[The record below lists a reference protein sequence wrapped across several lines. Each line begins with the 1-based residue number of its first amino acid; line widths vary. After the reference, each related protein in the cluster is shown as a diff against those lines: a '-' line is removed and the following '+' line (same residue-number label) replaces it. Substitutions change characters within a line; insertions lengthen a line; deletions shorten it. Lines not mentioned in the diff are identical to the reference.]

1 MNFQQFLMVFSIC
14 GLVLLVP
21 ILLRAICDEYNFHPL
36 GDNIRAIRKMSLLS
50 LIVPCVFFAKLYVHG
65 STKTNTPPAGT
76 SGSITN
82 EPPAGLPPLMM
93 APRQLLQ
100 TTEPSTGFSAEQI
113 AAQAVF
119 VSVGTNETWNFEPP
133 EGATVV
139 EKWRRRG
146 TACERIVLDGATL
159 GGGTTSVQ
167 QQDCSATGTVP
178 PLTDRER
185 IAVDTFGRAWTL
197 GREFTLLGVQVGMVP
212 EANWARIG
220 RESLAWWMVTPS
232 NTTVVCWQN
241 ALLGRDTNTPISV
254 QAEFFDNGRFEY
266 RYDLSAAV
274 ADATN
279 IVARV
284 ATTNGEETVRLDAGV
299 TSVRGWLLGP
309 EDGQTLDKDN
319 DGISTHDEIF
329 IHGTDPELP
338 DTDGDGKPDGE
349 EIWSNDGDPLVSDVS
364 DAEIL
369 ARIVGGATNE
379 TFEIVEGVLES
390 TKLWDGFAFQ
400 TDAGT
405 NALFTRTFDVDR
417 KNGWT
422 SYFLSGRG
430 EPWCADGEDAIQD
443 WKLYGTVLEWEDDTG
458 ASGTVTASPRGDTLY
473 LPVTSNAT
481 SVTITLRATAGGG
494 RHASPQPV
502 FFLAHTPKI
511 LFPGGQEILGDD
523 GNSYSVFTDIE
534 DFALTV
540 DNSNRPCH
548 AATFE
553 GEATEADFPVP
564 TDAGVYKLPRGGR
577 AAEDVGP
584 YQANQPRLLMAGPLG
599 VPQNNGNGG
608 DRYLVILS
616 PWVTYGTGHYGC
628 CHDYPYNW
636 GWFGYWCDCTPEC
649 GCGVTGYAAVNAYI
663 DWYDS
668 YEAVGI
674 VEVAGQQV
682 WSGTAYHEVWG
693 CTHDPDD
700 EPEQYCPCGCDGHCE
715 YCSCVNSDG
724 PSQGSIR
731 FRVNLGENDDEQ
743 MMGFAWFESD
753 GPVWITPQLFEVDKR
768 PDVYVREQNIGGTL
782 YITAY
787 ETGGRDLAIS
797 ALTNGVVV
805 EVKHHGASMAFET
818 WEITNVD
825 GSPSVVRLVK
835 RGAAETAPPQG
846 ETTSAQQ
853 QEEVGV
859 IREDW
864 TYSCSWQSGEWVW
877 DVTDNRTFDPPPRG
891 ESVEVINGT
900 NFVFGSDGQLKR
912 LTIETNGE
920 QVVVRTISYD
930 DDGRVV
936 LVDDGTNGCVTIAY
950 DAAGNVSEMTGPEG
964 TLRAAWDENGVMTN
978 LDTSAWNG
986 PTPNANPPLMAPRP
1000 RLLGSGGGIT
1010 VAEAIQHYLH
1020 GNGSPITLP
1029 FSVVDTSSAT
1039 PIKFGCVRNFVSSCH
1054 EPGDYHV
1061 VGTNSFPA
1069 VGKPRLVLGD
1079 VPVKLD
1085 GTITYTGQC
1094 NWTFHGT
1101 MTGAEDPYD
1110 FNAGNRG
1117 LLGEALTALG
1127 RALLDGRGTPYVFQ
1141 FSGSVPLDGS
1151 GHCGDR

>member
-1 MNFQQFLMVFSIC
+1 MNFQQILMVFSIC
-14 GLVLLVP
+14 GLILLVP

-36 GDNIRAIRKMSLLS
+36 GDNLRAIRKMSLLS

-65 STKTNTPPAGT
+65 STKTNTPPAG
-76 SGSITN
+76 
-82 EPPAGLPPLMM
+82 LPPLMM

-100 TTEPSTGFSAEQI
+100 TTEPSTGFSAGQI

-119 VSVGTNETWNFEPP
+119 VSVGTNEVWDFSPP
-133 EGATVV
+133 EGAH
-139 EKWRRRG
+139 EIGNWRRRG
-146 TACERIVLDGATL
+146 AACERVALTRAFHGNAP
-159 GGGTTSVQ
+159 TSHG
-167 QQDCSATGTVP
+167 CSSENC
-178 PLTDRER
+178 TDSMAIDTYGR
-185 IAVDTFGRAWTL
+185 IWTEHRTFA
-197 GREFTLLGVQVGMVP
+197 LLGVQVGMVP

-220 RESLAWWMVTPS
+220 RESLAWWMTTAS
-232 NTTVVCWQN
+232 NTTVVCWQS
-241 ALLGRDTNTPISV
+241 ALLGRDTNTPVSV

-266 RYDLSAAV
+266 RYDLSAAG
-274 ADATN
+274 AEATN

-284 ATTNGEETVRLDAGV
+284 STTNGEETVRLDAGV

-338 DTDGDGKPDGE
+338 DTDGDGRSDGE
-349 EIWSNDGDPLVSDVS
+349 EIWNEDDPLVSDVS

-369 ARIVGGATNE
+369 ARIAGGATNE

-390 TKLWDGFAFQ
+390 TKLWDGFALNA
-400 TDAGT
+400 DAGT

-430 EPWCADGEDAIQD
+430 EPWCADGADAIQD
-443 WKLYGTVLEWEDDTG
+443 WKLYGAVLEWEDDTG
-458 ASGTVTASPRGDTLY
+458 ASGTLTVSLRNDTLY

-494 RHASPQPV
+494 RHASPQPI

-511 LFPGGQEILGDD
+511 RFPGGQEILGDD

-564 TDAGVYKLPRGGR
+564 TETGVYKLPLGGM
-577 AAEDVGP
+577 AEPDES
-584 YQANQPRLLMAGPLG
+584 PRLLMMGPHLG
-599 VPQNNGNGG
+599 APQNNGNGG
-608 DRYLVILS
+608 DRYLVILY

-649 GCGVTGYAAVNAYI
+649 GCGVSGYAAVNAYI

-753 GPVWITPQLFEVDKR
+753 GPVTITPDTFTVTTR
-768 PDVYVREQNIGGTL
+768 PDANVWVYESGSSVRVT
-782 YITAY
+782 TY
-787 ETGGRDLAIS
+787 ETGGRDLTIS
-797 ALTNGVVV
+797 ALTNGVIVA
-805 EVKHHGASMAFET
+805 VKHHGASMAFET

-835 RGAAETAPPQG
+835 RNADG
-846 ETTSAQQ
+846 ET
-853 QEEVGV
+853 
-859 IREDW
+859 REDW

-877 DVTDNRTFDPPPRG
+877 DVADNRTFDPPPRG
-891 ESVEVINGT
+891 ESVEVFNGT
-900 NFVFGSDGQLKR
+900 NFVFGSDGKLQR

-920 QVVVRTISYD
+920 EVVVRTISYD
-930 DDGRVV
+930 DNGRVV

-950 DAAGNVSEMTGPEG
+950 DAAGHVCETTGPEG

-986 PTPNANPPLMAPRP
+986 PIPNANPPLMAPRP

-1010 VAEAIQHYLH
+1010 VSEAIQHYLH

-1039 PIKFGCVRNFVSSCH
+1039 PIKFDCVRSFVSSCH
-1054 EPGDYHV
+1054 VPNDYHV
-1061 VGTNSFPA
+1061 VGTNYFPSI
-1069 VGKPRLVLGD
+1069 GKPRLVLGD

-1094 NWTFHGT
+1094 NWTFRGT
-1101 MTGAEDPYD
+1101 MSGAEDPYD

-1127 RALLDGRGTPYVFQ
+1127 RALYDGRGTPYVFQ